1 MVEAIVDGP
10 IMIFERSIV
19 NGCGRPNPADGVS
32 VRMAIREVA
41 IEDRTTARALG
52 EGRANDN
59 LVVGAVSAVSAVA

>member
-1 MVEAIVDGP
+1 
-10 IMIFERSIV
+10 
-19 NGCGRPNPADGVS
+19 
-32 VRMAIREVA
+32 MAIREVA